1 MFNALFGS
9 AWEIV
14 RKPAVL
20 IPAAVVT
27 AINLVLAYL
36 SMDFIMGFFWNA
48 FMAGIMPEGSF
59 IELPYMLFAIYWK
72 ELLVTGIVIVLQYA
86 LWAWLVFAYTGMK
99 KTRKESLGEGVAFAT
114 SRFGSILALSV
125 FVMLLFLA
133 FILAGM
139 FLLWVSTIAG
149 LEIVGMLLTLVL
161 MVLAAYVSVKLLF
174 VPAAMA
180 AHDLKPKQGLRQA
193 WRWSAGKLPGIL
205 LFLLLLLLFDGII
218 SVVGDAVSVIAAGNE
233 IAEVAVLALFSV
245 IGGAYFSI
253 ALASYYLGTL
263 AKKRN
268 RK

>member
-27 AINLVLAYL
+27 AINLVLAFL
-36 SMDFIMGFFWNA
+36 AMDFIMGFFWNT
-48 FMAGIMPEGSF
+48 FMAGVMPEGSF

-99 KTRKESLGEGVAFAT
+99 KTRKESLGEGVAYAT
-114 SRFGSILALSV
+114 SRLGSILWLSV
-125 FVMLLFLA
+125 FVTVLFLA
-133 FILAGM
+133 FVLAGM
-139 FLLWVSTIAG
+139 FLLWISTVAG
-149 LEIVGMLLTLVL
+149 LELIGLVLTLLLT
-161 MVLAAYVSVKLLF
+161 VLAAYVSVKLLF

-180 AHDLKPKQGLRQA
+180 AHGLKPKKGMQQT

-205 LFLLLLLLFDGII
+205 LFLVLLLLFNGII
-218 SVVGDAVSVIAAGNE
+218 SVAGDAASALAAGNE
-233 IAEVAVLALFSV
+233 IAEVAVLALFSI

-263 AKKRN
+263 AKKRK